1 MREES
6 GFLNMSLGEVA
17 VGDEF
22 NLSKVK
28 WWSRVKKVGSLVYL
42 HSHYLQVRNSHFSPC
57 VKIICVLMHFLRI
70 FK

>member
-28 WWSRVKKVGSLVYL
+28 WWSRVKKVGSLVYFTFT
-42 HSHYLQVRNSHFSPC
+42 FSTRKKLSFFTLC
-57 VKIICVLMHFLRI
+57 QNNVF
-70 FK
+70 